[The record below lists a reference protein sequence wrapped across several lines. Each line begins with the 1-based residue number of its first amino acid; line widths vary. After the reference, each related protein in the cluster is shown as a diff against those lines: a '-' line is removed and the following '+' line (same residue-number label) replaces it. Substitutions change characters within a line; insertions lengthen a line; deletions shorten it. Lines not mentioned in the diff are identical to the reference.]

1 MELRFLPTT
10 GSNVNGGDGRGDSG
24 SVGIGVGGG
33 GDHQT
38 NIGSGMHSIINN
50 SNSTPD
56 PHRRTLER
64 SHRNIVEGVVVG
76 VGGTGSRR
84 TRRSSGSGAGGGG
97 GMNVP
102 GSPRIM
108 RGVSSEYI
116 QHNRSPMPVR
126 TSKRGNRLGTRTENM
141 SSGSLN
147 SIEV

>member
-10 GSNVNGGDGRGDSG
+10 GSGVNGGGAG
-24 SVGIGVGGG
+24 GGG

-38 NIGSGMHSIINN
+38 NPGGMMHTTSGIGGGMHPINN
-50 SNSTPD
+50 SSSTPD

-64 SHRNIVEGVVVG
+64 SHRNIVEGTG
-76 VGGTGSRR
+76 VSGAGSRR
-84 TRRSSGSGAGGGG
+84 TRRSSGSGTGGGG
-97 GMNVP
+97 GMTVP